1 MTPQTKEE
9 LKTLLINAGYEKELD
24 DILFI
29 EDIEP
34 LEIGPLDLEFDDEL
48 LDLDF
53 NIEPIEFDELYWYYN
68 L

>member
-1 MTPQTKEE
+1 MCINTINEIKQV
-9 LKTLLINAGYEKELD
+9 LIDSGIEKELN

-34 LEIGPLDLEFDDEL
+34 LDLGFDFEP

-53 NIEPIEFDELYWYYN
+53 EPLDLDFEPLEFDELY
-68 L
+68 

>member
-1 MTPQTKEE
+1 MCIITIHEIKEI
-9 LKTLLINAGYEKELD
+9 LVKAGYEKELN

-34 LEIGPLDLEFDDEL
+34 LDLDFEPLDLGFDFEP

-53 NIEPIEFDELYWYYN
+53 EPLEFDELY
-68 L
+68 